1 MENNYLNKFIR
12 DFINFIILS
21 KASSIIINR
30 KNIKKI
36 INNNN
41 HYDYIVLLNI
51 LEEEKD
57 IQNLLDKIFIK
68 LNANGRLI
76 VIYRNYLHSFIS
88 GFIRSIFKKTENDR
102 NWLSTYDIKTFLN
115 LTNLQVITRQ
125 PLLLTSICIP
135 LITDFLNKLLL
146 YFFPFNHLS
155 LLHYL
160 VARKTDINITDAS
173 VSIIIPTRN
182 EAGNIEKNFQKLPVF
197 GTKREIIFVE
207 GHSKDKTKEKI
218 KRCISKYSNILPFTF
233 KLLKQIGKGKA
244 DAVRLGFSKATGDIL
259 MIYDAD
265 MSVKPDDL
273 TKFYMALISD
283 KGEFINGS
291 RLIYPMRGK
300 AMQFINILGNK
311 IFSITYSWLLGQT
324 IKDTLCGT
332 KVLWRKDYLKIKR
345 ESKIFGK
352 YDPFG
357 DFDLLLGAS
366 RLNLKIMDLPVRY
379 FERTYGATN
388 IKRFINAF
396 ELARFSLYAIKI
408 LKMRLL

>member
-1 MENNYLNKFIR
+1 MEKNYPNRFIQQFIKFIVPH
-12 DFINFIILS
+12 NLS
-21 KASSIIINR
+21 VVAIDTYNLR
-30 KNIKKI
+30 RV
-36 INNNN
+36 INNKKR
-41 HYDYIVLLNI
+41 YDYIILLNI

-68 LNANGRLI
+68 LNADGRLI

-88 GFIRSIFKKTENDR
+88 GLIRSIFEKTGNDR

-115 LTNLQVITRQ
+115 LTNFQIVSQQ
-125 PLLLTSICIP
+125 PLLLTSIRIP
-135 LITDFLNKLLL
+135 LITDFLNRLLL

-155 LLHYL
+155 LLHCL
-160 VARKTDINITDAS
+160 VARKTDMNIADTS
-173 VSIIIPTRN
+173 VSIIIPARN
-182 EAGNIEKNFQKLPVF
+182 EAGNIEKIFERLPVF

-218 KRCISKYSNILPFTF
+218 KRCISKYSHILPFTF
-233 KLLKQIGKGKA
+233 KLLQQIGKGKA
-244 DAVRLGFSKATGDIL
+244 DAVRLGFSKATGEIL
-259 MIYDAD
+259 IIYDAD

-291 RLIYPMRGK
+291 RLVYPMQGK

-311 IFSITYSWLLGQT
+311 IFSITYSWLLGQM

-332 KVLWRKDYLKIKR
+332 KVLWSKDYLTIKR
-345 ESKIFGK
+345 ENKIFGK

-366 RLNLKIMDLPVRY
+366 KLNLKITDLPVRY

-388 IKRFINAF
+388 IKRFSNAF
-396 ELARFSLYAIKI
+396 ELTKFSLYAVKI
-408 LKMRLL
+408 LKMRIL